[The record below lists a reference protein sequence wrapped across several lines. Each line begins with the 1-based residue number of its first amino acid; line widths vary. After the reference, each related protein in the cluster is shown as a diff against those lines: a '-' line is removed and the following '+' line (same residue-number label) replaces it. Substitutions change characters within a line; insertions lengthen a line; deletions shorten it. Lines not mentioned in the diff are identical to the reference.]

1 MDVNLNDIA
10 VVHNE
15 KAQRFEME
23 IDGLRPILTYRR
35 FPDRIHF
42 IHTEVPAPLE
52 GKGLA
57 TKLARA
63 ALDFARTNHLRV
75 VPVCRYV
82 ASFLR
87 KHSEYQDL
95 VSADD
100 LQRILS
106 QPASAGNE

>member
-1 MDVNLNDIA
+1 MAANLNDVV
-10 VVHNE
+10 VVHNDV
-15 KAQRFEME
+15 AHQFEIN
-23 IDGLRPILTYRR
+23 IDGLHAVLTYRR

-42 IHTEVPAPLE
+42 IHTEVPAPFE

-57 TKLARA
+57 AKLART
-63 ALDFARTNHLRV
+63 ALDFARANHLRV
-75 VPVCRYV
+75 VPACPYV

-87 KHSEYQDL
+87 KHLEYQDL

-106 QPASAGNE
+106 RSTRAASE

>member
-1 MDVNLNDIA
+1 LAANLNDVV

-15 KAQRFEME
+15 VAHRFEIN
-23 IDGLRPILTYRR
+23 IDGLHAVLTYRR

-42 IHTEVPAPLE
+42 MHTEVPTPFE
-52 GKGLA
+52 GKALA
-57 TKLARA
+57 AKLART
-63 ALDFARTNHLRV
+63 ALDFARPNHRRV
-75 VPVCRYV
+75 VPACPYV

-87 KHSEYQDL
+87 KHLEYQDL

-106 QPASAGNE
+106 RSTSAASD

>member
-1 MDVNLNDIA
+1 VEVNLNDVA

-15 KAQRFEME
+15 KAHQFEIE
-23 IDGLRPILTYRR
+23 KDGLRAVLTYRQ
-35 FPDRIHF
+35 FPDRIHL

-63 ALDFARTNHLRV
+63 ALDFARANHLRV
-75 VPVCRYV
+75 VPVCSFV

-87 KHSEYQDL
+87 KHAEYQDL
-95 VSADD
+95 VSAED
-100 LQRILS
+100 LERILS
-106 QPASAGNE
+106 GPTGPGSE